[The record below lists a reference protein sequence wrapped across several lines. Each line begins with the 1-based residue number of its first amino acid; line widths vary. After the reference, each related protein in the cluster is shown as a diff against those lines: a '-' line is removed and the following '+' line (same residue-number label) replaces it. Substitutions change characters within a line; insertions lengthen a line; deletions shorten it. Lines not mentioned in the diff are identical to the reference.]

1 MKYRDIT
8 EEKVHAK
15 RVMGIWS
22 DAARKLVFSIS
33 EDGFLK
39 VFDITANAVTKE
51 VEVSGS
57 KLTCMITDP
66 KTGLT
71 FIGDKNGTVN
81 LFDLS
86 VVRNQHFLQNLIYF
100 RTLQL
105 KNK

>member
-8 EEKVHAK
+8 EEKVHTK

-22 DAARKLVFSIS
+22 DAARKLVFSIG

-57 KLTCMITDP
+57 KLTSMVVNQ
-66 KTGLT
+66 KTGLA
-71 FIGDKNGTVN
+71 FIADKSGTINVY
-81 LFDLS
+81 DLS
-86 VVRNQHFLQNLIYF
+86 VVSY
-100 RTLQL
+100 
-105 KNK
+105 